1 MFVIKLGG
9 SLIKDRGALRSIL
22 SELEVLSKEHRLMIV
37 PGGGEF
43 ADLVRTYDQEFG
55 LSDNISHKMAILAMD
70 MNGLVISNF
79 SDKFT
84 PVYSLDLNNKL
95 FKKTINQ
102 KYKNKIPVLIPS
114 QFLYSRKDIEPSWDV
129 TSDSLSVY
137 IANFLGAEKLIL
149 LKSTDSG
156 KDSVDPM
163 FKEFIEKYPVRYDLI
178 NGKHP
183 ERIKHYLYTKS

>member
-1 MFVIKLGG
+1 MIVIKLGG
-9 SLIKDRGALRSIL
+9 SLIRDREVLRSIL
-22 SELEVLSKEHRLMIV
+22 RELEVLSEEHLFMIV
-37 PGGGEF
+37 PGGGGF

-84 PVYSLDLNNKL
+84 PVYSLDLDNKL

-102 KYKNKIPVLIPS
+102 NKNKIPVLIPS
-114 QFLYSRKDIEPSWDV
+114 QFLYSREDIEPSWDV

-137 IANFLGAEKLIL
+137 IANFLGAEKLLL

-156 KDSVDPM
+156 KDLVDQM

-178 NGKHP
+178 NGKHL
-183 ERIKHYLYTKS
+183 ERIKKYLYTKS